1 LFTHL
6 HVHTEFSLLDG
17 LSRLEPL
24 VNHAKDLGMN
34 SLAITDHGGMYGA
47 IDFYRIAKKA
57 GVKPIIGCEMY
68 VAPSSRHSRNPNEKS
83 PYHMTV
89 LAQNAQGYENLVKL
103 VSRSHLE
110 GYYYKPR
117 IDRELLEKFSDGLI
131 VMSGCP
137 SGEVPKAITNGTMD
151 QAKEA
156 ASWYRELL
164 GERYFLE
171 LMSHGDVPDLPQINS
186 GIMELH
192 RELGIPVVATND
204 SHYTKQEEAYL
215 QDILLCIQTNTN
227 VSDPKRMRMEEHSY
241 YLRSP
246 EEMAALWPEVPEAI
260 SNTQVIAEMCNLELD
275 FTKLRL
281 PQYPVPD
288 GLSGDDYLRKIC
300 MEGLRQRIPNYG
312 KAEEDRLEYELDV
325 IRYTQYPNY
334 FLVVWDIAKF
344 VRREDIFFAVR
355 GSAAASLVLYCLGVT
370 DVNPLSYTLVFERF
384 LNMERKEMP
393 DIDMDFQDDR
403 REEVIN
409 YVVEKYGR
417 EHVAQII
424 TFGTMGAKAS
434 VRDVG
439 RALGMAY
446 GDVDRVARLIPTR
459 LHMTLQEAKET
470 SPEFKEIY
478 DAEPDVKKL
487 VDTAQGLEGVTR
499 HSSTHAAGV
508 VISQEP
514 LDDVVPLQRPTKGN
528 EDGAAMTQYT
538 MEPCAALGL
547 LKMDFL
553 GLSNLSILARARNL
567 IAQTRG
573 FRFELTEIPL
583 DDGKTFELLSR
594 GDTVGVFQ
602 MEGGGMTRYIKDLKP
617 TSLADVA
624 AMIALYRPGPME
636 HIDTFIRSKH
646 GVTKPNYPHEA
657 LKDIL
662 EETYGI
668 IVYQDQVLK
677 IVQTFAGYTLGEADI
692 VRKAMGK
699 KDAAIM
705 AEEKG
710 KFITGALGLGYTQ
723 QMADQIFALIEPFAG
738 YAFNKAHSVSYGL
751 ISYWTAYLK
760 ANFTAEYMVSL
771 LNSYRDNTEKVASA
785 VAECRRLDIPV
796 MLPDINKG
804 EVDYSIEEIDGKQ
817 GIRFGLA
824 AVKNVGSGAVESVVN
839 ARKKEGGFKS
849 LEHICQVADMGSL
862 NRKTLESLM
871 KAGAFDQYGE
881 RNGLLEIIDRMLSL
895 AQSESRM
902 RDSNQT
908 SMFEIMGDSMPAE
921 MVSIDV
927 PALKTPD
934 TDKSRWEQ
942 ELLGVSISSNSLA
955 QLIAQSSDAES
966 VVFLSDLDGDVAG
979 KKVKVTGQ
987 IADVTR
993 RYTRDNRQFTI
1004 ATLALMDG
1012 SVEIFVWNEDLQS
1025 NVLWE
1030 EGKLVTINGSVKKR
1044 DRDDQ
1049 LSIGCNSVHEFIIP
1063 DVVDEEEANDE
1074 PMAEPVLAAPTGETR
1089 AQINSDGQSDLNGQT
1104 SETNGANGA
1113 SVANGNG
1120 GNSSL
1125 PSTVV
1130 VREPVE
1136 VAHRLGLRI
1145 RESGQPDNDKYL
1157 LLDLKNLLME
1167 YQGKDEVLLEI
1178 ATEGRIVTMEWPMVR
1193 VNACDELQ
1201 ERLQQVLGES
1211 GFAYVAAD

>member
-1 LFTHL
+1 MFTHL

-17 LSRLEPL
+17 LSKLEPL
-24 VNHAKDLGMN
+24 VQHAKDLGMN

-47 IDFYRIAKKA
+47 IDFYRIANKA
-57 GVKPIIGCEMY
+57 GIKPIIGCEMY

-89 LAQNAQGYENLVKL
+89 LAQNSQGYENLVKM

-117 IDRELLEKFSDGLI
+117 IDRELLEQYSEGII

-151 QAKEA
+151 QAKET

-171 LMSHGDVPDLPQINS
+171 LMSHGDVPELPEINS
-186 GIMELH
+186 GIMQLH

-204 SHYTKQEEAYL
+204 SHYTKKEEAYL
-215 QDILLCIQTNTN
+215 QDLLLCIQTNTN
-227 VSDPKRMRMEEHSY
+227 VNDVKRMKMEEDSY
-241 YLRSP
+241 FLRSP
-246 EEMAALWPEVPEAI
+246 AEMTALWPEVPEAI
-260 SNTQVIAEMCNLELD
+260 SNTQRIADMCNLEFD

-281 PQYPVPD
+281 PLYEVPD
-288 GLSGDDYLRKIC
+288 GLGGDDYLRKIC
-300 MEGLRQRIPNYG
+300 MEGLKQLIPNYG
-312 KAEEDRLEYELDV
+312 KAETDRLDYELDV
-325 IRYTQYPNY
+325 IKYTQYPNY

-344 VRREDIFFAVR
+344 VREKDIFFAVR

-370 DVNPLSYTLVFERF
+370 DVNPLQYTLVFERF
-384 LNMERKEMP
+384 LNVERKEMP

-409 YVVEKYGR
+409 YVVAKYGR

-470 SPEFKEIY
+470 TPEFMEIY
-478 DAEPDVKKL
+478 NAEPDVKKL
-487 VDTAQGLEGVTR
+487 IDTAQGLEGVTR

-528 EDGAAMTQYT
+528 GDGAAMTQYT

-553 GLSNLSILARARNL
+553 GLSNLSILSRARDL
-567 IAQTRG
+567 IERTRDI
-573 FRFELTEIPL
+573 RFELPQIPL
-583 DDGKTFELLSR
+583 DDGKTFELLAR
-594 GDTVGVFQ
+594 GETVGVFQ
-602 MEGGGMTRYIKDLKP
+602 MEGSGMTRYLKELKP
-617 TSLADVA
+617 TTLADVA

-636 HIDTFIRSKH
+636 HISAFIESKH
-646 GVTKPNYPHEA
+646 GRTQPNYPHPA

-699 KDAAIM
+699 KIAAIM
-705 AEEKG
+705 QEEKG
-710 KFITGALGLGYTQ
+710 KFVEGAKGLGYTQ
-723 QMADQIFALIEPFAG
+723 EMADQIFALIEPFAG

-760 ANFTAEYMVSL
+760 ANFTAEYMVAL
-771 LNSYRDNTEKVASA
+771 LNSYRDNTEKIASA
-785 VAECRRLDIPV
+785 VAECRRLKISI
-796 MLPDINKG
+796 LPPHINKG
-804 EVDYSIEEIDGKQ
+804 DVEYSIEYDEDEKAA
-817 GIRFGLA
+817 IRFGLA
-824 AVKNVGSGAVESVVN
+824 AVKNVGTGAVEAFVK
-839 ARKKEGGFKS
+839 ARDKEGGFTS
-849 LEHICQVADMGSL
+849 LEHMCQVADMGSL

-871 KAGAFDQYGE
+871 KAGAFDEYGD
-881 RNGLLEIIDRMLSL
+881 RTGLLEVIDQMLSL
-895 AQSESRM
+895 AQSEARM
-902 RDSNQT
+902 RDSNQI
-908 SMFEIMGDSMPAE
+908 SMFELMGESMPAE
-921 MVSIDV
+921 MVRITV
-927 PALKTPD
+927 PTLKTAD
-934 TDKSRWEQ
+934 MEKSRWEQ
-942 ELLGVSISSNSLA
+942 ELLGVSLNSIGLDTMME
-955 QLIAQSSDAES
+955 QTGDTES
-966 VVFLSDLDGDVAG
+966 IVFLSDLEGSTSG
-979 KKVKVTGQ
+979 TKVTVTGQ
-987 IADVTR
+987 ISDVTKR
-993 RYTRDNRQFTI
+993 FTRDNRQFTI
-1004 ATLALMDG
+1004 ASLALMDG
-1012 SVEIFVWNEDLQS
+1012 AAEIFIWNEDLQG
-1025 NVLWE
+1025 NELWE
-1030 EGKLVTINGSVKKR
+1030 EGKLVTISGSVR
-1044 DRDDQ
+1044 LRENQ
-1049 LSIGCNSVHEFIIP
+1049 MSISCNSVKEFIIP
-1063 DVVDEEEANDE
+1063 KNLDDDDTANQSQAEPTLAATPVSMATPANGYSIIEEEAELVE
-1074 PMAEPVLAAPTGETR
+1074 P
-1089 AQINSDGQSDLNGQT
+1089 NG
-1104 SETNGANGA
+1104 TNGTNGYSA
-1113 SVANGNG
+1113 TNG
-1120 GNSSL
+1120 SSGL
-1125 PSTVV
+1125 PSTEVISD
-1130 VREPVE
+1130 PVQSINW
-1136 VAHRLGLRI
+1136 LGLRI
-1145 RESGQPDNDKYL
+1145 RESEKPEADRYL

-1167 YQGKDEVLLEI
+1167 YQGMDEVMLEI
-1178 ATEGRIVTMEWPMVR
+1178 ATEGRIITMEWPMVR
-1193 VNACDELQ
+1193 VNACEELQ
-1201 ERLQQVLGES
+1201 ARLQHVLGDSGYAHVES
-1211 GFAYVAAD
+1211 SV